1 MISSISIDKFG
12 DIDSLQLQLKNH
24 HKVDVSSGGA
34 SLLTMLLALS
44 QSFLPGHAYDWQN
57 VMRPGESTFGT
68 GRLAVRGKMFDGGT
82 FAKCLNADST
92 YCSCGVEFV
101 IENPE
106 NPVEDAGSPD
116 RSDHGAVGK
125 DENNVADAE
134 QGRIS
139 AAGAEQGNTSA
150 AGAEQGNTSAAGAER
165 GRNSVAGVKQAKKT
179 RPPYAD
185 RKRAG
190 ADDFRELC
198 RLFGERFAN
207 VKRFALGIDASF
219 AKKNDDNILSYQLIS
234 IRCERVWDDDI
245 TSFFELVLYK
255 NGTNYDLYWDD
266 LPDIRGRRSSGR
278 AKGCNVRMRNLS
290 VLDIVSD
297 GVQDGASFEEVL
309 PSVVRISRI
318 AADRFGTLRFL
329 DVGSRVPDH
338 EDCNCGGQQVSA
350 QESGCYDGALVTAQ
364 ASGSHVGAQV
374 SAQEPGCHVGEQ
386 VSSLESGCHVGAQVP
401 VQGPCYYVGARGEY
415 AEAVVR
421 TYTEGKIRL
430 AWPDPETGEIRHGLF
445 AEAYEAWRAER
456 EERDDGLHQDE
467 SESEIGGSL
476 RYGSADENCG
486 LPGVLC
492 CDSTGSSL
500 QNISEN
506 KTGSPH
512 LARTWAEDA
521 ALVQGLILRTGET
534 LVING
539 DAGLPDKFFDFLSC
553 MGRQIVLIK

>member
-12 DIDSLQLQLKNH
+12 DIDSLQLQLKKY

-44 QSFLPGHAYDWQN
+44 QSFLPGYAYDWQN
-57 VMRPGESTFGT
+57 VTRPGESTFGT

-106 NPVEDAGSPD
+106 NPVEEAGLPD
-116 RSDHGAVGK
+116 RSDHGAAGK
-125 DENNVADAE
+125 DGNNVADAE
-134 QGRIS
+134 RSRTS
-139 AAGAEQGNTSA
+139 AADAEQGRT
-150 AGAEQGNTSAAGAER
+150 
-165 GRNSVAGVKQAKKT
+165 SVAGAKQAKKA

-198 RLFGERFAN
+198 RLFGEKFAN
-207 VKRFALGIDASF
+207 VKRFAVGIDASF

-245 TSFFELVLYK
+245 TSFFELVQYR
-255 NGTNYDLYWDD
+255 NGTNYDLYWDE
-266 LPDIRGRRSSGR
+266 LPDVRGRRSSGR

-329 DVGSRVPDH
+329 DVGV
-338 EDCNCGGQQVSA
+338 
-350 QESGCYDGALVTAQ
+350 QESGSYAGPRVP
-364 ASGSHVGAQV
+364 V
-374 SAQEPGCHVGEQ
+374 QEPGCHVGAHMFAQEPCSHAGAQ
-386 VSSLESGCHVGAQVP
+386 VTAQASGCHVGAQVS
-401 VQGPCYYVGARGEY
+401 VQEPCYYVGTHGEY
-415 AEAVVR
+415 TEAVVR
-421 TYTEGKIRL
+421 TYTEEKIRV

-445 AEAYEAWRAER
+445 AEAYEAWKNEIAGSFR
-456 EERDDGLHQDE
+456 EGSAVENDGLLRAGCGDE
-467 SESEIGGSL
+467 NGGSL
-476 RYGSADENCG
+476 RDE
-486 LPGVLC
+486 
-492 CDSTGSSL
+492 SK
-500 QNISEN
+500 N

-512 LARTWAEDA
+512 LAMTWAEEA

-553 MGRQIVLIK
+553 MGRQIVLIR

>member
-12 DIDSLQLQLKNH
+12 DIDSLQLQLKKF

-34 SLLTMLLALS
+34 SLLTMLHALS
-44 QSFLPGHAYDWQN
+44 QSFLPGYTYDWQN

-82 FAKCLNADST
+82 FAKCLHEDST
-92 YCSCGVEFV
+92 YCSCGIEFV

-106 NPVEDAGSPD
+106 NPVEDTGSPD

-134 QGRIS
+134 QGRTS
-139 AAGAEQGNTSA
+139 AADAERGRTSA
-150 AGAEQGNTSAAGAER
+150 AGAEQGSTSAADAEQ
-165 GRNSVAGVKQAKKT
+165 GRTSAADAEQAKKT

-198 RLFGERFAN
+198 RLFGEKFAN

-234 IRCERVWDDDI
+234 IRCERVWDNDI
-245 TSFFELVLYK
+245 TSFFELVQYR
-255 NGTNYDLYWDD
+255 NGANYDLYWDE

-350 QESGCYDGALVTAQ
+350 QESGC
-364 ASGSHVGAQV
+364 
-374 SAQEPGCHVGEQ
+374 HVGEQ

-401 VQGPCYYVGARGEY
+401 VQGTCYYVGAHGEY
-415 AEAVVR
+415 TEAVIR
-421 TYTEGKIRL
+421 TYTEEKIRV
-430 AWPDPETGEIRHGLF
+430 AWPDPDTGEIRHGLF
-445 AEAYEAWRAER
+445 AEAYEAWKNEIAGSFR
-456 EERDDGLHQDE
+456 EGSAVENDGLLRAGCGDE
-467 SESEIGGSL
+467 NGGSL
-476 RYGSADENCG
+476 RDE
-486 LPGVLC
+486 
-492 CDSTGSSL
+492 
-500 QNISEN
+500 SEN

-512 LARTWAEDA
+512 LTRTWAEEA

-553 MGRQIVLIK
+553 MGRQIVLIR

>member
-12 DIDSLQLQLKNH
+12 DIDSLQLQLKKY
-24 HKVDVSSGGA
+24 HKVDVSSGGD

-44 QSFLPGHAYDWQN
+44 QSFLPGYTYDWQN

-92 YCSCGVEFV
+92 YCSCEVEFV

-125 DENNVADAE
+125 DGNNVADAE
-134 QGRIS
+134 RSRTS
-139 AAGAEQGNTSA
+139 AVDAEQGRTSA
-150 AGAEQGNTSAAGAER
+150 AGAEQGSTSAADAEQ
-165 GRNSVAGVKQAKKT
+165 GRNSVAGVKQAKKP

-198 RLFGERFAN
+198 RLFGEKFAN

-245 TSFFELVLYK
+245 TSFFELVQYR
-255 NGTNYDLYWDD
+255 NGANYDLYWDE

-278 AKGCNVRMRNLS
+278 AKGCNVRMRNLT

-374 SAQEPGCHVGEQ
+374 FAQEPGCHVGE
-386 VSSLESGCHVGAQVP
+386 QVP
-401 VQGPCYYVGARGEY
+401 VQGPCYYVGAYGEY
-415 AEAVVR
+415 TEAVIR
-421 TYTEGKIRL
+421 TYTEEKIRV
-430 AWPDPETGEIRHGLF
+430 AWPDSETGEIRHGLF
-445 AEAYEAWRAER
+445 AEAYEAWK
-456 EERDDGLHQDE
+456 D
-467 SESEIGGSL
+467 EIGSSFREGSTAQNGGLL
-476 RYGSADENCG
+476 RAGGSDAN
-486 LPGVLC
+486 
-492 CDSTGSSL
+492 GSSL
-500 QNISEN
+500 KNISEN